1 MLIAN
6 PLYDVVFKYLLDD
19 KKVARLFIGVILG
32 VEISELEFKPQ
43 EIPIVFSKSDEMDET
58 KTLVQVLRIDF
69 KARITYPNGTSMLV
83 LIELQKVKIDTD
95 MMRFRKYL
103 GSQYADPKN
112 IVTIEGRRMPL
123 PIITIYFL
131 GYSLRNFEQS
141 PILKI
146 KRAYIDNFNQ
156 EVLLQKDSF
165 IEALSHDTI
174 IIQLPQIKHKRRN
187 ELEQIL
193 SIFEVQSIQTFE
205 MKFPIPEQY
214 IEIVKR
220 LNLAVTD
227 EEVRYAME
235 AQEAMEN
242 DYNSKDIAL
251 EEERKLK
258 EEALLKISEAMK
270 KLKKSGMNSTEISAI
285 FNLSELEVSRLIS

>member
-19 KKVARLFIGVILG
+19 KKVAKLFIGAILG

-43 EIPIVFSKSDEMDET
+43 EIPIIFSKTDEMDE
-58 KTLVQVLRIDF
+58 KKPYMQVLRIDF
-69 KARITYPNGTSMLV
+69 KARITYPNGKFMLV

-95 MMRFRKYL
+95 IMRFRKYL

-112 IVTIEGRRMPL
+112 TTTNEGKRIPL

-131 GYSLRNFEQS
+131 GYSLKDIEKYQ
-141 PILKI
+141 ILRI
-146 KRAYIDNFNQ
+146 KRAYIDNFTQ
-156 EVLLQKDSF
+156 EVLLQKDGF
-165 IEALSHDTI
+165 IEALSHDSI

-205 MKFPIPEQY
+205 MKFPLPEQY

-227 EEVRYAME
+227 EDVRYAME
-235 AQEAMEN
+235 EQEAVEN
-242 DYNSKDIAL
+242 DYKSKAIAL

-258 EEALLKISEAMK
+258 EEAQLKLSEAIKNLKIK
-270 KLKKSGMNSTEISAI
+270 GMDTADIAAI
-285 FNLSELEVSRLIS
+285 FNLSEFEVKSLFS